1 METFNH
7 LENKIPSN
15 NSNQGSQ
22 YFRTTNGILSA
33 SDNLSAIKSSHTTLP
48 NILGII
54 EITSNFRLFQKGKQ
68 RETGRVR
75 ERQRET
81 ERATRVA
88 KFLVARSEF
97 CKLYQMR
104 IADLLLLRALFRV
117 YLNS

>member
-15 NSNQGSQ
+15 KSNQGSQ

-68 RETGRVR
+68 RERDR
-75 ERQRET
+75 ESKRET
-81 ERATRVA
+81 ERDRE
-88 KFLVARSEF
+88 S
-97 CKLYQMR
+97 YQSSQIFSSQIR
-104 IADLLLLRALFRV
+104 ILQIV
-117 YLNS
+117 PNENS